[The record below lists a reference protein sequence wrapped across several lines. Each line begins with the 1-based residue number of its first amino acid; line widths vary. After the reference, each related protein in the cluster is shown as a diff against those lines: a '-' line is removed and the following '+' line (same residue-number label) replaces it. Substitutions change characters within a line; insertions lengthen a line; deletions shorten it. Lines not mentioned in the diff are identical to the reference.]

1 MANGEGADY
10 NIPFEKKLFSPINT
24 ACRRDIARII
34 RREGFEAIVL
44 NTSLAAF
51 HVRLAIP
58 KDIDKPRVI
67 NIVHGYLFSKVVGKI
82 KRFMFILCERLLA
95 SRTDA
100 IIVMKNE
107 DMQASVKYKLS
118 AGNTYMTRGMGAD
131 VRPTITPT
139 EDIRREYRLEGRY
152 VLAFVGELSERK
164 NQEFLIKAHAKI
176 KKKIPGAALVL
187 VGDGAYREYYESVI
201 DELDLADS
209 VILMGYRNDA
219 CDVMRMAD
227 LYVSAS
233 SIEGMPFNI
242 IEALGCGKTVLVSRV
257 KGHTDLI
264 EERRSGF
271 FYEYQN
277 EEEFIDKVCL
287 IHSGVMKLDAEDI
300 QSRYALYSKDK
311 VFDETYKTICEA
323 LKDEK

>member
-1 MANGEGADY
+1 MRNERFD
-10 NIPFEKKLFSPINT
+10 
-24 ACRRDIARII
+24 RII
-34 RREGFEAIVL
+34 L

-58 KDIDKPRVI
+58 SDIPRPRVV
-67 NIVHGYLFSKVVGKI
+67 NIVHGYLFSDVVGKL
-82 KRFMFILCERLLA
+82 KRLMLIVCEKFLA

-100 IIVMKNE
+100 IVVMNSE
-107 DMQASVKYKLS
+107 DMQSSLKYGFTK
-118 AGNTYMTRGMGAD
+118 GKTYMTRGMGAD
-131 VRPTITPT
+131 VRPPITST
-139 EDIRREYRLEGRY
+139 EQLRRDFRLEGRY

-187 VGDGAYREYYESVI
+187 VGDGAYREYYESII

-209 VILMGYRNDA
+209 VILMGYRRDA

-242 IEALGCGKTVLVSRV
+242 IEALGCGKTTLASRV

-264 EERRSGF
+264 EERKSGF
-271 FYEYQN
+271 FFEYRN
-277 EEEFIDKVCL
+277 EDEYVDKVCL
-287 IHSGVMKLDAEDI
+287 IHSGVMKLNTDDI
-300 QSRYALYSKDK
+300 YARYELYSKDN
-311 VFDETYKTICEA
+311 VFEQTYKTLREA
-323 LKDEK
+323 LDDEG